1 MRLDIPF
8 LEKDDQ
14 FVLYTDI
21 DVMFL
26 QSPSLDHLSPPILA
40 AGPEFERNTE
50 KMKYFN
56 AGVLLMN
63 IPAMQGICAQILND
77 INNGIRN
84 RTNLYDQGY
93 LNDYCYSSLTKLP
106 LQLNWKPYWGY
117 SDKAEIVHFHGMKPS
132 GDMQSSGFAMSEGG
146 YINCFS
152 DNLTDV
158 SGYVYY
164 LLKFYEFL
172 GQTDSNWIRKNL
184 EDIFRIRYGKNR
196 RLRALLE
203 NLLRG

>member
-1 MRLDIPF
+1 
-8 LEKDDQ
+8 
-14 FVLYTDI
+14 
-21 DVMFL
+21 
-26 QSPSLDHLSPPILA
+26 
-40 AGPEFERNTE
+40 
-50 KMKYFN
+50 
-56 AGVLLMN
+56 
-63 IPAMQGICAQILND
+63 
-77 INNGIRN
+77 
-84 RTNLYDQGY
+84 
-93 LNDYCYSSLTKLP
+93 
-106 LQLNWKPYWGY
+106 
-117 SDKAEIVHFHGMKPS
+117 
-132 GDMQSSGFAMSEGG
+132 MQSSGFAMSEGG